1 MKNSFR
7 NTYAIICLLFSAIA
21 VYGQEAL
28 PGDRIAVPFSD
39 PSRPGVVEVSV
50 LHGGIT
56 VKGYSGKE
64 VIVEAQVRTR
74 EYKHKEKSSKKAE
87 GLRRL
92 AVNTTGLVVEEHN
105 NVMQVETS
113 SHQRTIDLMIQVPTR
128 TSLKLNCVNDGDIKA
143 EDISGEIEVQ
153 NVNGAVTLSRISGAA
168 IAHALNDDVIVTFVK
183 VDPAKPMSF
192 SSLNGDI
199 DVTFPADLRANIKFK
214 AENGDIYSDFEMKME
229 PTTQRIEEGGKGG
242 GKYRLRIEQAMQGKI
257 NGGGPEINFETL
269 NGDVYVRK
277 GK

>member
-1 MKNSFR
+1 MKNSCR
-7 NTYAIICLLFSAIA
+7 NTYVIVFFLFSAIA
-21 VYGQEAL
+21 VLGQETL
-28 PGDRIAVPFSD
+28 PGDRVTVPFSD
-39 PSRPGVVEVSV
+39 PSRPGVLEVDV
-50 LHGGIT
+50 LHGGIAI
-56 VKGYSGKE
+56 KGYSGKE
-64 VIVEAQVRTR
+64 VIVEAQARTR

-92 AVNTTGLVVEEHN
+92 AISTTGLVVEEQN

-113 SHQRTIDLMIQVPTR
+113 SHQRTIDLNIQVPVN
-128 TSLKLNCVNDGDIKA
+128 TSLRLNCVNDGDIKV
-143 EDISGEIEVQ
+143 EDVNGEIEVE

-168 IAHALNDDVIVTFVK
+168 IAHALNDNVIVTFVK
-183 VDPAKPMSF
+183 VDPDKPMSF

-199 DVTFPADLRANIKFK
+199 DVTFPTNLRANVKFK
-214 AENGDIYSDFEMKME
+214 AENGDIYSDFDMTME

-242 GKYRLRIEQAMQGKI
+242 GKYRLRIEQAIQGKI
-257 NGGGPEINFETL
+257 NGGGPEIKFETL